1 MGLDDIDED
10 PSPPVRQDVKALDDL
25 FGGLGVTVKATS
37 HPPPASASVVAAA
50 KSDPLDSLFGPS
62 QSLSTPATSL
72 HSQPTNDLFDFSKP
86 VEVKLHK
93 DGNKLLDLFE
103 SGGKSKVDTRSTLS
117 AATTPS
123 TSRVAAHF
131 LSLMNFYDVLSV
143 SRDASIE
150 EIKRQYKKK
159 ALELHPDKAG
169 ASQTAEEAA
178 LFKMVTKAY
187 ETLCDEQKRQEYDS
201 QLQSSEQVANWLQHV

>member
-10 PSPPVRQDVKALDDL
+10 PTPPARQDVKALDDL
-25 FGGLGVTVKATS
+25 FGGLGVTVRATS
-37 HPPPASASVVAAA
+37 HPSPPASAPVLAAV

-62 QSLSTPATSL
+62 QSLPAPSSL

-117 AATTPS
+117 AAATPS

-187 ETLCDEQKRQEYDS
+187 ETLCDDQKRQEYDL
-201 QLQSSEQVANWLQHV
+201 QLQSSGQVANWLQHV